1 MKHEEVLPDR
11 HIGSI
16 SWLPLASCVILPHL
30 QQPLLFQSEVDS
42 KYVADDDKLWRDF
55 AIWAI
60 THWTID
66 LETTELIYRSNETV
80 RHIISTKLCTGLPIN
95 AAQ

>member
-1 MKHEEVLPDR
+1 MPDR
-11 HIGSI
+11 HIGSMLE
-16 SWLPLASCVILPHL
+16 LPLASCVIQPHL
-30 QQPLLFQSEVDS
+30 QQPFLFQSEVNS
-42 KYVADDDKLWRDF
+42 KYIADDNKLWRDF

-66 LETTELIYRSNETV
+66 LETTELIYRSSETV

-95 AAQ
+95 EAQ